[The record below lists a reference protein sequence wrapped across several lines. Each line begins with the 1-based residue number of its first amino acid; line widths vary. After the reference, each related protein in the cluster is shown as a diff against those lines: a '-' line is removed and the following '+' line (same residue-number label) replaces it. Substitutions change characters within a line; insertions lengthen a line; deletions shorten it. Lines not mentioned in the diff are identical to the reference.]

1 MKLITQ
7 VKLQPTKEQA
17 KMLLQTMRKFNE
29 ACNFISETAWQN
41 NQFRRVELQKLTYY
55 DVKARF
61 GLGAQSAIHAIYK
74 VADAYRIDRKVMRE
88 FRPLGSISYDE
99 RILAWRLSDNTV
111 NIWTL
116 TGRERIPFVCGE
128 RQREMLKTF
137 DGQAD
142 LLYRNGEFYL
152 HQVCNVDDQDVTD
165 PDGFLGV
172 DMGVAN
178 IAVDSDRTVHQ
189 GKTVKS
195 VRYRHRELR
204 RKLQAKGTKSSR
216 RRLKK
221 LAGKERRFAKWTNH
235 NLSKTIVAKAKGTG
249 RGIALEDL
257 GGIRDR
263 ITARKPQRATLH
275 SWSFA
280 QLRTFIEYKAKLMG
294 VAVVAVD
301 PRNTSRTCPCCGH
314 VDKANRKTQS
324 EFSCT
329 SCGFA
334 ELADYIAAVNISRRA
349 SVNTPYIST
358 TDLDFYQ

>member
-17 KMLLQTMRKFNE
+17 KLLLQTMRKFNE

-55 DVKARF
+55 DVKSRF

-74 VADAYRIDRKVMRE
+74 VADAYRLDCKVMRE

-99 RILAWRLSDNTV
+99 RILAWRLADSTV

-116 TGRERIPFVCGE
+116 TGRERIGFVCGE

-142 LLYRNGEFYL
+142 LLYRDGEFYL
-152 HQVCNVDDQDVTD
+152 HQVCNVDDQDVAD

-178 IAVDSDRTVHQ
+178 IAVDSDRTIHQ

-195 VRYRHRELR
+195 VRYRHRQLR
-204 RKLQAKGTKSSR
+204 RKLQAKGTQSAR
-216 RRLKK
+216 RRLRK
-221 LAGKERRFAKWTNH
+221 LSGKEQRFAKWTNH
-235 NLSKTIVAKAKGTG
+235 NLSKTIVAKAKDTG
-249 RGIALEDL
+249 RGIAIEEL

-263 ITARKPQRATLH
+263 ITARRPQRATLH
-275 SWSFA
+275 SWSFH

-301 PRNTSRTCPCCGH
+301 PRNTSRTCPCCGNI
-314 VDKANRKTQS
+314 DKANRKTQDK
-324 EFSCT
+324 FLCT

-349 SVNTPYIST
+349 SVNTPHIPDATAEPS
-358 TDLDFYQ
+358 